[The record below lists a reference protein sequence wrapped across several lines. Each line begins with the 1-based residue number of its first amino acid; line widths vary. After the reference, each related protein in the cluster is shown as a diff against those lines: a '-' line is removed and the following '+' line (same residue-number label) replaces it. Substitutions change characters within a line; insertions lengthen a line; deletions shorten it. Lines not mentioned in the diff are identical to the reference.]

1 MSLHKCLKCYKCH
14 VSAFSHKRRRILAN
28 LPEPVLIRCLPAR
41 AEVHSQSGIQ
51 AQTQLTSQV
60 VGRRQVRIGIRGRV
74 VTIEVRQAIMVTI
87 VSIATAERRPETRT
101 YRLREYTRLKA
112 VQRYKFHTIIKNL
125 IIKKPPCG
133 GDLVIAADDFPKKRK
148 NSISKNLF
156 CIRPWMPRFLAQPL
170 SRSAR
175 FLCFHVAP
183 FPAMRHIPLESG
195 RSHQRIRRGATTG
208 SQRNSRARS
217 DQ

>member
-28 LPEPVLIRCLPAR
+28 LPEPVLIRYLPAR
-41 AEVHSQSGIQ
+41 AEVHSQSRIQ
-51 AQTQLTSQV
+51 VQTQLTSQV

-74 VTIEVRQAIMVTI
+74 VTIEVRQAIKVTI
-87 VSIATAERRPETRT
+87 VSVATAERRPETRT

-125 IIKKPPCG
+125 IIKNRLTAVICSSPPTISEEKKEQYFKE
-133 GDLVIAADDFPKKRK
+133 LVLHP
-148 NSISKNLF
+148 
-156 CIRPWMPRFLAQPL
+156 PGMPGLHAQPL
-170 SRSAR
+170 PRFAR
-175 FLCFHVAP
+175 VPCFRVAP
-183 FPAMRHIPLESG
+183 YPAMRHIPLGSG

-208 SQRNSRARS
+208 TQWKPRARS
-217 DQ
+217 DH